1 MYKGHVYF
9 EPVRPYFIYQALAY
23 LKSRNMFCE
32 DIDIAK
38 RLSNEDMLR
47 FSNIIET
54 QRQNENF
61 IIKLFLIEEK

>member
-1 MYKGHVYF
+1 
-9 EPVRPYFIYQALAY
+9 
-23 LKSRNMFCE
+23 MFCE
-32 DIDIAK
+32 DIAFAK
-38 RLSNEDMLR
+38 RLSNEDMFR